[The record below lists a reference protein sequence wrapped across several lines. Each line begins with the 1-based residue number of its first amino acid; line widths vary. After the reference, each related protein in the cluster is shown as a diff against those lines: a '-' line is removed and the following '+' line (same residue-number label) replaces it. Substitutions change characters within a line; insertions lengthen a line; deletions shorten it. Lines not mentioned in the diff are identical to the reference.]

1 MIHTSIYRILTKF
14 IGFWGWQFQLMNI
27 SIHSGEN
34 DPQWLILWECVILP
48 PPVRLFNVCQT
59 FGSSGD
65 PPVDFR
71 KRLLQ
76 KGRFGNPMFVSG
88 AGHFMTDDFSGKCM
102 EKMERKSLIPG
113 NHCLLQLIASQAEGP
128 HLGQIPWR
136 SHPKPSWWEVTP
148 ALCCP
153 WYVMRF
159 SHPKLPQ
166 SQHLASGG
174 VPCFI
179 PTDVQSTNPLE
190 RCILKSPTNLYN
202 HPFLWL
208 VVDLISRLQF
218 WIWGYQPTQ
227 HDIPKTIQKTDVEF
241 MSPSPPFLSPCPG
254 LLHPMFAFACS
265 VASPPAVP
273 RAPAAADVAQVLSPC
288 QGFLDRSPQNEEID
302 LQTFTLLRRST
313 FNIL

>member
-1 MIHTSIYRILTKF
+1 MYGKN
-14 IGFWGWQFQLMNI
+14 GAQVP
-27 SIHSGEN
+27 
-34 DPQWLILWECVILP
+34 DPWKSLLVAADRFSSW
-48 PPVRLFNVCQT
+48 
-59 FGSSGD
+59 GSS
-65 PPVDFR
+65 
-71 KRLLQ
+71 
-76 KGRFGNPMFVSG
+76 
-88 AGHFMTDDFSGKCM
+88 
-102 EKMERKSLIPG
+102 
-113 NHCLLQLIASQAEGP
+113 
-128 HLGQIPWR
+128 LGTNSMKISPKTKLMR
-136 SHPKPSWWEVTP
+136 SHASTLLPLVCHEI
-148 ALCCP
+148 
-153 WYVMRF
+153 F
-159 SHPKLPQ
+159 SPQASQ

-288 QGFLDRSPQNEEID
+288 PGFLDRSPQNEEID